1 MYEVSENKVVLSDNG
16 NVNSA
21 LPIKV
26 KKGWKFYTTKTNSVS
41 HRFYLVDN
49 EYNLISDSP
58 YKITQDGYLLLSL
71 WNGYDTEDYI
81 FSDDNFR
88 LRQEVKLSNMD
99 NLLTKKG
106 YYGKDGNLVQSSGTL
121 VCSELTQVKE
131 GDEFFI
137 DAQITSWYL
146 ITKYDENGD
155 FISNSTGSLKYAN
168 KKYTVESGVGYI
180 GFSANISGYSYEY
193 PIICK
198 ITDEN
203 RDYIETL
210 IPKEIVRTEEFLSIS
225 ENWIVGYNMGQN
237 VIDTLQIN
245 RDDDIS
251 FPFDCNVGE
260 TTISG
265 RNSFSV
271 KNKYHVFDKK
281 KILALFDI
289 ELLSYDVNLENDI
302 ISNSDFSIRVGE
314 RRWVYLYKNFTDQDN
329 SSQVSFN
336 LGNKAQHFV
345 VHGIKVFNLSKL
357 SFDFERDSQ
366 TAIGDSISFM
376 STSYAHK
383 LNEFFGSVYNDLA
396 RSGYTLQQLS
406 TDEWLEQLA
415 DNITFAT
422 ISGGTNDESIIQ
434 VDDSLD
440 FFEDVMNNI
449 DARTKKDGEDIT
461 PQICC
466 INRMIDAIYT
476 KNKYAKII
484 LITPYPSSSEER
496 NKRIFQISY
505 IMKAI
510 GTFRGIQV
518 IDSSQILPVNINS
531 YPMYANDGTHC
542 NQECHVIWF
551 YRILTSLS
559 LNKLYYF

>member
-1 MYEVSENKVVLSDNG
+1 MADSVYEIPK
-16 NVNSA
+16 
-21 LPIKV
+21 
-26 KKGWKFYTTKTNSVS
+26 
-41 HRFYLVDN
+41 
-49 EYNLISDSP
+49 
-58 YKITQDGYLLLSL
+58 DGYLLLSL
-71 WNGYDTEDYI
+71 WKTNETDDYI
-81 FSDDNFR
+81 FSSDNFR
-88 LRQEVKLSNMD
+88 LRQEVDKSNIYSI
-99 NLLTKKG
+99 LTKKG
-106 YYGKDGNLVQSSGTL
+106 YYGSNGVFSQSATL
-121 VCSELTQVKE
+121 VSSEKIKVQK

-137 DAQITSWYL
+137 DAQIASWYL
-146 ITKYDENGD
+146 ITTFDVNGD
-155 FISNSTGSLKYAN
+155 FISSGKGSLKYAN
-168 KKYTVESGVGYI
+168 KRYVVEDGVGYI
-180 GFSANISGYSYEY
+180 GFSANILGYSYEY
-193 PIICK
+193 PIVCK

-203 RDYIETL
+203 RDYIEETL

-237 VIDTLQIN
+237 VIDNLQISL
-245 RDDDIS
+245 DDEIS
-251 FPFDCNVGE
+251 FPLDCNVGE

-345 VHGIKVFNLSKL
+345 VHGIKVFNFSKL
-357 SFDFERDSQ
+357 SFDFEREFQ

-376 STSYAHK
+376 GTSYAHK

-406 TDEWLEQLA
+406 TDEWLDQLS
-415 DNITFAT
+415 DNITLAT
-422 ISGGTNDESIIQ
+422 ISGGTNDKSIIQ
-434 VDDSLD
+434 VDDSLSFVD
-440 FFEDVMNNI
+440 DVIQNI
-449 DARTKKDGEDIT
+449 SARTKKDSVDIT

-476 KNKYAKII
+476 KNKYAKIV
-484 LITPYPSSSEER
+484 LITPYQSSDEER
-496 NKRIFQISY
+496 NERMYKISY

-510 GTFRGIQV
+510 GAFRGIQV

-551 YRILTSLS
+551 YNILLNLS
-559 LNKLYYF
+559 INKLCYM